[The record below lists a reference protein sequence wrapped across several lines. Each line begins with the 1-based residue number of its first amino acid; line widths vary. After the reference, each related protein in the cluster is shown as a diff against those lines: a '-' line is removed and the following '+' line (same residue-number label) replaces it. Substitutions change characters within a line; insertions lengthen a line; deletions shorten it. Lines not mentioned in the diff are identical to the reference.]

1 MNVNLNHL
9 LMIVTVENEKA
20 GRRCVHWMTTNDE
33 KRFLSFAQ
41 YLIDGSSHPEDFIV
55 FDMTDKSEFNLADY
69 CLNTLGM
76 HKRTFEERMAS

>member
-33 KRFLSFAQ
+33 KRFL
-41 YLIDGSSHPEDFIV
+41 
-55 FDMTDKSEFNLADY
+55 
-69 CLNTLGM
+69 
-76 HKRTFEERMAS
+76 